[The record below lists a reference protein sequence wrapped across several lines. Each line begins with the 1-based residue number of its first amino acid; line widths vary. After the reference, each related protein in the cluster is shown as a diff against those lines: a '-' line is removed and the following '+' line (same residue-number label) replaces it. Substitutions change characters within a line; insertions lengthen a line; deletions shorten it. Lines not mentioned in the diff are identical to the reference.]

1 MKKRREINRQEGI
14 TLIAL
19 VITIVILI
27 ILATVAIN
35 AIFGEKGL
43 IQYAEKGK
51 DVYTESG
58 EKQAIDMAV
67 LTLKAKLESIGKDN
81 LKEEIEKITGSNSI
95 KITEVGENLLS
106 VKFNATGNKY
116 MVTKDGNVIDLTLKL
131 GAYYNLDKETNE
143 IYLVPYIEN
152 IEELMQIVTG
162 EELVEKLISEMT
174 QEQKEQLFLTYCNY
188 MMESEKQYEKIEDLL
203 KDLECSNIDEAV
215 KKITEDEF
223 LNLNEFLFYAGGAGG
238 VIIENPDGSINLATL
253 EEETLEGY
261 KVEIG
266 QTYTFKIKFMGIE
279 IDKTIK
285 VEDLTNWEW
294 KINDNGTTVTIT
306 NYKGNSTIVTIPSEI
321 YGMKVTEIGSGEGSL
336 NDGYGGYPLYESIW
350 SEEISEVQNWAYG
363 TVYIQDN
370 ITEVILPEGIEK
382 INAGAFSYATK
393 LEKINI
399 PSSVKEIGNAAFYY
413 CGSLTNITISKGVTS
428 IGNRA
433 FEMCSSLSSITI
445 PDSVTS
451 IGNRAFD
458 GCSSLS
464 SITIPNSVTSIG
476 DSAFYSCDSLS
487 SITIPN
493 SVTSIG
499 DSAFYECDSLSSITI
514 PDSVTS
520 IGDSAFEMCSS
531 LSNITIPDS
540 VTSIGISAFNSCS
553 SLSSI
558 TIPDSVTSIG
568 DHAFG
573 SCSSLSSITIPDS
586 VTSIEYGAFDNC
598 SNLSSITIPNSI
610 TSIGNYAFRGCEN
623 LTQVNYK
630 GTKVQWNN
638 INIGTN
644 NSELKSSTIICSDG
658 TIE

>member
-67 LTLKAKLESIGKDN
+67 LTLKAKLESIGIDN

-215 KKITEDEF
+215 KKITGDEI
-223 LNLNEFLFYAGGAGG
+223 LNLNEFLYGAGNEGG

-253 EEETLEGY
+253 GGETLEGY

-321 YGMKVTEIGSGEGSL
+321 YGMKVTEIGSGIRE
-336 NDGYGGYPLYESIW
+336 DKSIW
-350 SEEISEVQNWAYG
+350 DETICREAMYGASDLAYF
-363 TVYIQDN
+363 QEN

-382 INAGAFSYATK
+382 INAGAFAFTGK

-399 PSSVKEIGNAAFYY
+399 PSSVKEIGNWAF
-413 CGSLTNITISKGVTS
+413 
-428 IGNRA
+428 RQ
-433 FEMCSSLSSITI
+433 CSNLSSITI

-451 IGNRAFD
+451 IG
-458 GCSSLS
+458 
-464 SITIPNSVTSIG
+464 
-476 DSAFYSCDSLS
+476 DSAFRD
-487 SITIPN
+487 
-493 SVTSIG
+493 
-499 DSAFYECDSLSSITI
+499 CDSLSSITI

-520 IGDSAFEMCSS
+520 IGDS
-531 LSNITIPDS
+531 
-540 VTSIGISAFNSCS
+540 
-553 SLSSI
+553 
-558 TIPDSVTSIG
+558 
-568 DHAFG
+568 AFG

-586 VTSIEYGAFDNC
+586 VTSIEYGAFDYC

-610 TSIGNYAFRGCEN
+610 TSIGDYAFRGCES

-630 GTKVQWNN
+630 GTKAQWNN
-638 INIGTN
+638 INIGTEN
-644 NSELKSSTIICSDG
+644 LELKSSTIICSDG

>member
-1 MKKRREINRQEGI
+1 MHKNRYRGEIIRLKTREGKIKLKKRREINRQEGI

-162 EELVEKLISEMT
+162 EELVKKLISEMT

-215 KKITEDEF
+215 KKITGDEI
-223 LNLNEFLFYAGGAGG
+223 LNLNEFLYMVGYEG
-238 VIIENPDGSINLATL
+238 VIIIENPDGSINLATL
-253 EEETLEGY
+253 GGETLEGY

-350 SEEISEVQNWAYG
+350 SEEISEVQDWGYG

-413 CGSLTNITISKGVTS
+413 CRSLTNITISKGVTS
-428 IGNRA
+428 IGDYAFENCSSLSSITIPEGVTSIGDYAFSICSNLSSITIPEGVTSIGNVAFYQCESLSSITIPDSVTSIGDRA
-433 FEMCSSLSSITI
+433 FCGCSNLGSITIPDSVTSIGNDAFSSCSSLSSITIPNSVTSIGDRAFAGCSNLGSITIPNSVTSIGNYAFSSCSSLSSITI

-451 IGNRAFD
+451 IGN
-458 GCSSLS
+458 
-464 SITIPNSVTSIG
+464 
-476 DSAFYSCDSLS
+476 
-487 SITIPN
+487 
-493 SVTSIG
+493 
-499 DSAFYECDSLSSITI
+499 
-514 PDSVTS
+514 
-520 IGDSAFEMCSS
+520 
-531 LSNITIPDS
+531 
-540 VTSIGISAFNSCS
+540 
-553 SLSSI
+553 
-558 TIPDSVTSIG
+558 
-568 DHAFG
+568 
-573 SCSSLSSITIPDS
+573 
-586 VTSIEYGAFDNC
+586 
-598 SNLSSITIPNSI
+598 
-610 TSIGNYAFRGCEN
+610 YAFRDCEN

-630 GTKVQWNN
+630 GTKAQWNN